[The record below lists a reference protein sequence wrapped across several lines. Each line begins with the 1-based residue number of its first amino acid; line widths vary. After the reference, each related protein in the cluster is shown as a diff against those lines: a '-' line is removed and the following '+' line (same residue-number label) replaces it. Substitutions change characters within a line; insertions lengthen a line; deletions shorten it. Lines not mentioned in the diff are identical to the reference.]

1 MQVQIGNRRDFLAGL
16 FFSTLGV
23 LVGAGSLQYS
33 LGSAMRMGPGYF
45 PLILA
50 AILVGIGLFILVQSV
65 AINSGESR
73 QVEAFAL
80 RPISLVAAGIL
91 IFAFSVQS
99 LGLIVAT
106 LGLVIVSGVAYEG
119 FRWRE
124 LTLLGISLSAFA
136 VGVFS
141 YGLSLPFQALPV

>member
-1 MQVQIGNRRDFLAGL
+1 MQLRINNRRDFFAGL

-23 LVGAGSLQYS
+23 LVGTGSLEYS
-33 LGSAMRMGPGYF
+33 LGNAMRMGPGYF

-50 AILVGIGLFILVQSV
+50 ASLVGIGLFVLVHSV
-65 AINSGESR
+65 AINHRESH

-80 RPISLVAAGIL
+80 RPITFVAAGIL
-91 IFAFSVQS
+91 IFAFSVHS

-124 LTLLGISLSAFA
+124 LTLLGLSLSAFA